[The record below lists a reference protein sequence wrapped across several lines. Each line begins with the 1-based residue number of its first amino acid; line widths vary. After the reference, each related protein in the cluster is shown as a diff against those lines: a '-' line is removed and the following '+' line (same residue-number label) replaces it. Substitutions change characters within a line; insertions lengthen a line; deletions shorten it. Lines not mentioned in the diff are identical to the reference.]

1 LKSSANDSEYYKEE
15 SNEPDYDEDE
25 DQLEARQEEE
35 AREITTINQ
44 VDMEQQNQQVQWRR
58 DKVQQL
64 CSKGYSQRE
73 ISQTLQ
79 VGLAT
84 VNRDISH
91 LRDQAKTNIRK
102 YIDERLPEEYEKY
115 LVGLTSILKEA
126 WSTSQQTEDKREK
139 IQALS
144 LAKECYSMKLE
155 LLTNATVVD
164 DAIRFV
170 SQKSNEKLMSS
181 DNSNEGDKEDSN
193 EPDYDENEDQLEEE
207 HEGKNREITINQV
220 F

>member
-1 LKSSANDSEYYKEE
+1 MEHLSS
-15 SNEPDYDEDE
+15 
-25 DQLEARQEEE
+25 
-35 AREITTINQ
+35 
-44 VDMEQQNQQVQWRR
+44 DMEQRNQDQHQEQQQIQWRR
-58 DKVQQL
+58 DKVQEL

-73 ISQTLQ
+73 ISNMLQ

-84 VNRDISH
+84 VNRDISY
-91 LRDQAKTNIRK
+91 LRNQAKDNIKR
-102 YIDERLPEEYEKY
+102 YVDERLPEEYEKC
-115 LVGLTSILKEA
+115 LVGLNAITKEA
-126 WSTSQQTEDKREK
+126 WNTSQQTEDKREK

-170 SQKSNEKLMSS
+170 SDRSKDKEEIKSSSSNSNKSDREESNEAGY
-181 DNSNEGDKEDSN
+181 NEDK
-193 EPDYDENEDQLEEE
+193 DQLEEQVE
-207 HEGKNREITINQV
+207 ETGEVTITTNHV